1 MLELLIVLILILG
14 LLNLCADIII
24 LRAIVDDCDDVLN
37 IENEEKGG
45 LFNMK
50 WGVRKDISGKEKVRD
65 DLNSVCDTEKSDEGR
80 DKDAAYLAF
89 VREQIH
95 ALETDKFFGRISE
108 EEYQKFL
115 ADIANDISNME
126 KKYCI
131 V

>member
-1 MLELLIVLILILG
+1 MVELLIVLILILG

-24 LRAIVDDCDDVLN
+24 LRAMVDDCIDVLN

-50 WGVRKDISGKEKVRD
+50 WGIKKDISGKEKVRD
-65 DLNSVCDTEKSDEGR
+65 DLDSVYNAEKSDESR

-89 VREQIH
+89 VRKKIH
-95 ALETDKFFGRISE
+95 ALDTDKIFGRISE
-108 EEYQKFL
+108 AEYEKQL

-131 V
+131 A